1 MAITLSGVVTGITLP
16 QGLVWSDELTWT
28 PVAMET
34 TYSLTG
40 ALIFE
45 RTEKQSGRPITL
57 IGGRNFTWIT
67 RSTLISLRELLEQD
81 EDLTLT
87 LHDART
93 FTVRPTAEPLA
104 VSALPIV
111 MDSGPANPSSGAWY
125 VLEALKLI
133 EV

>member
-16 QGLVWSDELTWT
+16 QGLVWSDELTWS

-45 RTEKQSGRPITL
+45 RAEKQAGRPITL
-57 IGGRNFTWIT
+57 TGGRNFAWIS
-67 RSTLISLRELLEQD
+67 RADLLSLRELLQQD
-81 EDLTLT
+81 EDLVLV
-87 LHDART
+87 LHDARM
-93 FTVRPTAEPLA
+93 FIVRPVAEPLD

-111 MDSGPANPSSGAWY
+111 MDSGPANPSADTWY
-125 VLEALKLI
+125 VLESLKLI